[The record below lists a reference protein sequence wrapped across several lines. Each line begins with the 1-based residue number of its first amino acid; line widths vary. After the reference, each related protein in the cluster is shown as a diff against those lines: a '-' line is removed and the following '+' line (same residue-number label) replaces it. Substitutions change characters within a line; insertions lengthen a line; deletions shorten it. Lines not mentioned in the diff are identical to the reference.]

1 MSALFSDVF
10 DLYRFRVKP
19 LATYRHPL
27 WQVLLLLCGVG
38 LVLSAGSPEL
48 GGYLPGRIGFGI
60 AYNLLETLLFTVFIG
75 LWLGLG
81 RQAFSRALFSLV
93 TLASAIQLLQP
104 LTDWLPD
111 DVGSVVLLLLL
122 LYSLVVLCHALYR
135 ISGLRLI
142 RVLVGVLLFALLSS
156 FLLQGCWYLAGRAG
170 VVSPPAGGWN
180 PFATI
185 SQPPA
190 SSASGPS
197 PLSADSGSRDQNGD
211 GNDNG
216 DQEWPLP

>member
-1 MSALFSDVF
+1 MITLFSEVF
-10 DLYRFRVKP
+10 DLYRFRVKT
-19 LATYRHPL
+19 LASYRPPL
-27 WQVLLLLCGVG
+27 WQVMLLLCGVG

-48 GGYLPGRIGFGI
+48 GSYLPGRIGFGI
-60 AYNLLETLLFTVFIG
+60 GYNLLETLLFTGFIG

-81 RQAFSRALFSLV
+81 RQAFSRELFSLV
-93 TLASAIQLLQP
+93 TLSSAVQLLQP

-135 ISGLRLI
+135 ISGLRLV

-170 VVSPPAGGWN
+170 IVTPPAGGWN
-180 PFATI
+180 PFSSINPAAT
-185 SQPPA
+185 PA
-190 SSASGPS
+190 ASGAP
-197 PLSADSGSRDQNGD
+197 PLSADSRSRDQDNSDGGD
-211 GNDNG
+211 SA
-216 DQEWPLP
+216 QEWPLP